1 MIPIEE
7 ILRKAGEAGASDVH
21 FTTGIAP
28 RMRVNGSL
36 LAMPYEALKPEDTME
51 AAKKVLTGEQM
62 KIFQE
67 RGEYDRS
74 FAIADTGR
82 YRVNVFRQ
90 QGAAALAFRLVAAKV
105 PSPEELGVPASI
117 MELSQ
122 RKRGLVLVTGP
133 TGSGK
138 STTLA
143 AVIDRVNQTR
153 DAHIITLED
162 PIEYLH
168 PHKLSM
174 VNQREIGIDTRS
186 YADALRAALRE
197 DPDVILVGEMRDYE
211 TISVAV
217 TAAETGHLVLSTLHT
232 IGAAS
237 TVDRIIDVFPP
248 YQQQQIRVQL
258 SGVLEAI
265 ISQQLIPGADGRG
278 RVAAFEVLHA
288 NTAVRNLIREGKS
301 HQITNIM
308 QTNRRM
314 GMITM
319 DDAIVQLLREGK
331 ITRQMAAA
339 FAQDA
344 DSMENKC
351 QAGGIW

>member
-1 MIPIEE
+1 MMKIEE
-7 ILRKAGEAGASDVH
+7 ILEKAGAAGASDVH
-21 FTTGIAP
+21 LTVGSAP

-36 LAMPYEALKPEDTME
+36 VSMPYDILSPEDTME
-51 AAKKVLTGEQM
+51 AAKKVMSREQM
-62 KIFQE
+62 EIFNQ
-67 RGEYDRS
+67 RGEYDIS
-74 FAIADTGR
+74 CDLGDTRR

-90 QGAAALAFRLVAAKV
+90 QGAAALAFRLVATKV

-117 MELSQ
+117 IELSQ

-143 AVIDRVNQTR
+143 AVIDRVNQSR

-168 PHKLSM
+168 PHKMSM
-174 VNQREIGIDTRS
+174 VNQREIGIDTQS

-237 TVDRIIDVFPP
+237 TVDRVIDVFPP
-248 YQQQQIRVQL
+248 HQQQQIRVQL
-258 SGVLEAI
+258 SNVLEAI
-265 ISQQLIPGADGRG
+265 ISQQLIPRADGKG

-288 NTAVRNLIREGKS
+288 NTAIRNLIREGKS
-301 HQITNIM
+301 HQIANIM

-319 DDAIVQLLREGK
+319 DDAIVQLVREGK

-339 FAQDA
+339 FAQEP
-344 DSMENKC
+344 DSIEGKF
-351 QAGGIW
+351 